1 MNGNWRLLKTSR
13 CLYCLFMQGI
23 PMVQCSVTLWLLLK
37 ATKTKE
43 NNMQH
48 VATLHKLTLTKFVP
62 EDQLEL
68 QKYIMISLMCC
79 AVNKFR

>member
-13 CLYCLFMQGI
+13 CLYRLFMQGI

-48 VATLHKLTLTKFVP
+48 AATLHKLTLTKFVP